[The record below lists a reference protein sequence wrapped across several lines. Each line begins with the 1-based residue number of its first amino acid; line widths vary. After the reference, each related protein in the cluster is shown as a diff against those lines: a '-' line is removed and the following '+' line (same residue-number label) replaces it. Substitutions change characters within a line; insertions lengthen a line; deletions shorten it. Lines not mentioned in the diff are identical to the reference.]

1 MIYEVEYQYDEGVV
15 PEERSV
21 TACQLHAEMD
31 LWASR
36 YKMSYAAY
44 DLACEL
50 ADELE
55 KWDSSYSRRAAVREK
70 ALRWERAVDKI
81 KAKYL
86 AAEQAYKQ
94 YLEKEFKR

>member
-1 MIYEVEYQYDEGVV
+1 MIYEVEYEYDEGEL

-36 YKMSYAAY
+36 YKLSYAAY
-44 DLACEL
+44 DLACDL
-50 ADELE
+50 ADY
-55 KWDSSYSRRAAVREK
+55 SYSHRAAVREK
-70 ALRWERAVDKI
+70 AIRWERAVEKI

-86 AAEQAYKQ
+86 SAENAYKQ
-94 YLEKEFKR
+94 YLEKEFGQK

>member
-1 MIYEVEYQYDEGVV
+1 MIYEVEYEYDEGVV

-36 YKMSYAAY
+36 YKISYAAY
-44 DLACEL
+44 NLACDLADC
-50 ADELE
+50 
-55 KWDSSYSRRAAVREK
+55 SYSRRAAVREK
-70 ALRWERAVDKI
+70 AIRWERAVEKI

-94 YLEKEFKR
+94 YLEKEFGQK